1 MKPSQPDAR
10 PASGTSASRPPV
22 TTLDARRF
30 GLLGSIP
37 LKPSPKSAE
46 PGRARVTP
54 AAPAASAD
62 TLGPSRWLWAMG
74 MCVFLVLG
82 YALIARWNQNRFE
95 VARDP
100 WKFMIRWDDK
110 VPAVPWTIWLYAL
123 YYPLVLTPLFIIKTR
138 VQLLE
143 VLAAYLIVSLVAW
156 LSFLAIPVRMAYPAL
171 SCSGISCSMLGHLY
185 AVDRGVNVFPS
196 LHAAHTVLAA
206 AIFCRYRSRLSGVMI
221 FGASLV
227 CLSAVLTRQHYL
239 VDLPAGMALGLGAWA
254 LTLRL
259 SPKLTTLAGRVG
271 LVELRPPI
279 SSLELSEE

>member
-1 MKPSQPDAR
+1 MNAPARNSDTTRSPAR
-10 PASGTSASRPPV
+10 PTKTPV
-22 TTLDARRF
+22 RGD
-30 GLLGSIP
+30 
-37 LKPSPKSAE
+37 E
-46 PGRARVTP
+46 
-54 AAPAASAD
+54 
-62 TLGPSRWLWAMG
+62 LGPSRWLWAIG
-74 MCVFLVLG
+74 MSVFLVLG

-100 WKFMIRWDDK
+100 WRFMIRWDDK

-123 YYPLVLTPLFIIKTR
+123 YYPLILTPLFIIKTR

-143 VLAAYLIVSLVAW
+143 VLVAYLIVSLVAW
-156 LSFLAIPVRMAYPAL
+156 LSFLLIPVRMAYPAL

-206 AIFCRYRSRLSGVMI
+206 AIFCRYRSKLSGVMI
-221 FGASLV
+221 FGALLV

-254 LTLRL
+254 LTLRF
-259 SPKLTTLAGRVG
+259 SPKLTAFAGRVG
-271 LVELRPPI
+271 LGGLHSPVT
-279 SSLELSEE
+279 SLEMSEE